1 MSSLMHGSKHLKTHT
16 KPHKCQ
22 TCTRGFA
29 SRLDLQRHI
38 KSQHRAGNEKYRCLV
53 ERCAFISNRKD
64 NLRRHQKKEHTALLL
79 GCIDEINDKI
89 HLPDQ
94 QSDVFGSTQLHSVCN
109 FILVAASGD
118 LDRLQTFLDAGLE
131 IDSRAEDRSTGLHC
145 AAKAGQAATV
155 KHLLTKGASVNVW
168 NDKRRRPIHEAILS
182 NSPETLQIFLERM
195 TQMDLDASKK
205 EVERYLTRSGNVDI
219 VDVYLTRLGSDF
231 TERADTKKL
240 SFAVRTGHCSLV
252 TALLDDPKVNG
263 NDQIPSHALRFAP
276 IHLAAMLG
284 RTKVM
289 ESLITCNH
297 IDTNLGDLYNR
308 RALHIAASGGHAAI
322 VEQLLGHPDVDVNF
336 QDRRGAT
343 PLHCAASNGHTLVV
357 AKLIRHPGVNVNCQ
371 DKEAAKPIHY
381 AAFNGHWEAAS
392 LLLKHSESMED
403 GRCRSS
409 DVPPISLTFTK
420 EGFLRRLLEHPDF
433 GGPNE
438 ILPGTH
444 NTILHVA
451 ARKGDREVIEDLLA
465 YPDIDVDV
473 REGYGLTPLMT
484 AAKHGKLEAVRSI
497 LQHKDI
503 DVNQTD
509 DSQEPWTAL
518 QWAKTKKH
526 HKIVDLLLS
535 HGAIA
540 HTANAP
546 RTVPSIAHIGNSQST
561 TLQPDHETHFDSF
574 DDLMDGAPTEAWED
588 FLAMEEGMEE

>member
-1 MSSLMHGSKHLKTHT
+1 M
-16 KPHKCQ
+16 
-22 TCTRGFA
+22 
-29 SRLDLQRHI
+29 
-38 KSQHRAGNEKYRCLV
+38 
-53 ERCAFISNRKD
+53 
-64 NLRRHQKKEHTALLL
+64 LL
-79 GCIDEINDKI
+79 GYPDGNNDTNRS
-89 HLPDQ
+89 PEQ
-94 QSDVFGSTQLHSVCN
+94 QSDVLGTTQLYNVSN
-109 FILVAASGD
+109 FMRVAASGD
-118 LDRLQTFLDAGLE
+118 LDRLETFLDSGLE
-131 IDSRAEDRSTGLHC
+131 IEARAEDQSTVLHC
-145 AAKAGQAATV
+145 AARAGQAAAV
-155 KHLLTKGASVNVW
+155 NHLLTKGASVNVR
-168 NDKRRRPIHEAILS
+168 NGNRRLPMHEAILS
-182 NSPETLQIFLERM
+182 NSPETLKCFLERM
-195 TQMDLDASKK
+195 TQKDLHASEK
-205 EVERYLTRSGNVDI
+205 EIESYLARSGNPDVI
-219 VDVYLTRLGSDF
+219 DVYIVRLGSDF
-231 TERADTKKL
+231 TQRDVSKKI
-240 SFAVRTGHCSLV
+240 SFAVRTGHYSLV
-252 TALLDDPKVNG
+252 TALLDDPDVNG
-263 NDQIPSHALRFAP
+263 NDIITHNWPRFAP

-289 ESLITCNH
+289 DCLIACDS
-297 IDTNLGDLYNR
+297 ISVNLRDSISR
-308 RALHIAASGGHAAI
+308 QALHIAALYGHKAI
-322 VEQLLGHPDVDVNF
+322 VKQLIGHSSVDISH
-336 QDRRGAT
+336 QDERGRT
-343 PLHCAASNGHTLVV
+343 PLHFAASNGHYAIV
-357 AKLIRHPGVNVNCQ
+357 AQLIRHPGVNVNCQ

-381 AAFNGHWEAAS
+381 AASNGHWEAAS

-420 EGFLRRLLEHPDF
+420 EGFLRTLLEHPDF

-509 DSQEPWTAL
+509 DSQRPWTAL
-518 QWAKTKKH
+518 QWAKQKKH

-546 RTVPSIAHIGNSQST
+546 RTVPSIAHIDNSQGT